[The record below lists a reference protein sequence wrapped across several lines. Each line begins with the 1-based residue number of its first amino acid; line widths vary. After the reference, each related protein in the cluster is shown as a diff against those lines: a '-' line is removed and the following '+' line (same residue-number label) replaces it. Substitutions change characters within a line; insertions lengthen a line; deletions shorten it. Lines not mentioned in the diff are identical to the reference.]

1 MIRSIHSHG
10 RTRNHTETP
19 NRNAG
24 SNHRGSIP
32 SLPRAFFFRVILC
45 ACVALSAASARAADT
60 LVKNATVLTVTKGT
74 YQNADLLIRK
84 GKIAAIGRNLK
95 VPAGV
100 KVIDGTGKYVM
111 PGIIDAHSHMCIE
124 GGINEGSEVVS
135 AECDIQEVI
144 NEKDPGMKWA
154 LAGGVTTI
162 NTMHGSAN
170 PIGGLTATLKMRWGK
185 SSDELKF
192 EGARRHIKWA
202 LGENPKRVHA
212 ERGVTTRLGVAET
225 LRQQLTLAQEYQRD
239 WDDYNR
245 KKQAGLAA
253 VPPRK
258 DVKMESLAGILR
270 GDIWV
275 QCHCYRADE
284 IEMVLR
290 LADEFG
296 FKIGALQ
303 HVLEGYKVAP
313 EIAKRNFGASTFADF
328 WGYKLEAYDGIA
340 HNAAAMAQWGVN
352 TSVNSDSGERIR
364 RLNLDAAKAARYGGL
379 TDDQCLALVTI
390 NPAWQLGIDKKTGS
404 LEPGKDADISIWD
417 GHPLSVYSKCMMT
430 LVDGDVYYERSSDG
444 KVTFGVTEPPKEQ
457 TLAKAAAPSAPSSTP
472 SVAQSSSPSIAPSN
486 FAPLSVPVTAK
497 PSGPAS
503 FAITGARIV
512 PVSSP
517 PIEDGTIVVF
527 NGRITAVGRDV
538 PIPSGIRVWRA
549 NGLSVYP
556 GLINATGNLGLSEIS
571 SVPESQDLGEGGP
584 LKAHIRAEDA
594 FHVQSAWVGVAR
606 SGGVTSALVSPRGTG
621 WMGQSALMHTGGRTV
636 EDCTVAGGIAQAL
649 SLGGGGGGRSAS
661 GGEGGITPPGGDP
674 QQGTTGEGLRSQVE
688 KALLDARSYGK
699 ELDAYKRGADPSVR
713 PPKPN
718 LTLGALVPV
727 SRQERSV
734 LIAASDT
741 SDVEQA
747 AKFGLA
753 NRAQVIVTGGRDADK
768 AAATLNK
775 AGVPVI
781 FTDLLSMPTGTDA
794 YDKNFTAP
802 KRLFEAG
809 VKFCIATTDAPNLG
823 VHAGMAAAHGLPR
836 DEALKA
842 VTLYPAQL
850 LGVEKDL
857 GSIEVGKIAD
867 LLITDGDPLEVRTK
881 IRKMFING
889 VDMPLVSKH
898 TQLYEEYKRK
908 GR

>member
-1 MIRSIHSHG
+1 MSRSILSHG
-10 RTRNHTETP
+10 ATRNHTEGP
-19 NRNAG
+19 NDLIKAHYEKRSRVIGA
-24 SNHRGSIP
+24 
-32 SLPRAFFFRVILC
+32 AFLFRVILC
-45 ACVALSAASARAADT
+45 ASLALSATSAHAADT
-60 LVKNATVLTVTKGT
+60 LIKNATVLTVTKGT
-74 YQNADLLIRK
+74 YQNADLFIRR

-95 VPAGV
+95 IPTGA
-100 KVIDGTGKYVM
+100 KVIDGTGKFVM
-111 PGIIDAHSHMCIE
+111 PGVIDAHSHMCTE
-124 GGINEGSEVVS
+124 GGLNEASEVVS
-135 AECDIQEVI
+135 AECDVQDVI
-144 NEKDPGMKWA
+144 NDKDPGMKWA

-162 NTMHGSAN
+162 NAMHGSAN
-170 PIGGLTATLKMRWGK
+170 PIGGLTATLKLRWGK
-185 SSDELKF
+185 SAEELKF

-212 ERGVTTRLGVAET
+212 ERGVTSRLGVAET
-225 LRQQLTLAQEYQRD
+225 LRQQLTAAQEYQRD

-245 KKQAGLAA
+245 KKQAGLPAI
-253 VPPRK
+253 PPRK
-258 DVKMESLAGILR
+258 DLKLESLAGVLR

-284 IEMVLR
+284 IEMLLH

-296 FKIGALQ
+296 FHIGALQ

-313 EIAKRNFGASTFADF
+313 EIAKRDIGASTFSDF

-340 HNAAAMAQWGVN
+340 HNAAAMAQWGVK

-364 RLNLDAAKAARYGGL
+364 RLNLDAAKSARYGGL

-390 NPAWQLGIDKKTGS
+390 NPAWQLGIDKMTGS
-404 LEPGKDADISIWD
+404 LEVGKDADISIWD
-417 GHPLSVYSKCMMT
+417 AHPLSVYSKCVMT
-430 LVDGDVYYERSSDG
+430 LVDGDVYYERTSDG
-444 KVTFGVTEPPKEQ
+444 KVTFGLTGLPKAQ
-457 TLAKAAAPSAPSSTP
+457 SVAKPPSAVQIATLPAQTITP
-472 SVAQSSSPSIAPSN
+472 SAFSP
-486 FAPLSVPVTAK
+486 LTVPVTVK

-503 FAITGARIV
+503 FAIIGARVV

-517 PIEDGTIVVF
+517 PIEDGTIVVLD
-527 NGRITAVGRDV
+527 GRITAVGRDV

-571 SVPESQDLGEGGP
+571 TVPESQDLGEGGP
-584 LKAHIRAEDA
+584 LKAHLRAEDA
-594 FHVQSAWVGVAR
+594 FHLQSAWVGVAR
-606 SGGVTSALVSPRGTG
+606 AGSVTSALVSPRGTG

-636 EDCTVAGGIAQAL
+636 EDCTVASGIAQAL
-649 SLGGGGGGRSAS
+649 SLGGGGGRFVSS
-661 GGEGGITPPGGDP
+661 GEGGLTPTGGG
-674 QQGTTGEGLRSQVE
+674 QQQPSTTGEGMRSQVE
-688 KALLDARSYGK
+688 KALVDARAYGK
-699 ELDAYKRGADPSVR
+699 QLDTYKRGADPSVR
-713 PPKPN
+713 PPKPD
-718 LTLGALVPV
+718 LTLGALVPAA
-727 SRQERSV
+727 RQERAV
-734 LIAASDT
+734 VIGASTTD
-741 SDVEQA
+741 DIEQA
-747 AKFGLA
+747 VKFGLR
-753 NRAQVIVTGGRDADK
+753 NRAQVVVTGGRDADK
-768 AAATLNK
+768 VAATLNK
-775 AGVPVI
+775 AGVPLI

-842 VTLYPAQL
+842 VTLYPAQI

-881 IRKMFING
+881 IKKMFING

-898 TQLYEEYKRK
+898 SLLYDEYKKKTR
-908 GR
+908 